1 MKILGIFDEIE
12 PVMLKFENK
21 LARMKKN
28 IFCGLAI
35 GLAAT
40 LLYSCSQTAN
50 PGPDKDVVFKNL
62 DTTANPGN
70 DFFAYA
76 NGTWIKK
83 NPIPAA
89 YSAWGI
95 GNLVTEEIRNQL
107 KKINE
112 DALKEKAAKGSNSQK
127 IGDFYASGMD
137 SVNIEK
143 QGLNPLKDEL
153 KAIENIQNVQ
163 GLLYVIAHLQTIG
176 VESMISPGVYQ
187 DAKQSDKMALHLWQG
202 GLGLPNRDYYFNT
215 DKKTSDIRKDYAEVH
230 LPTMLKLSGL
240 TEIEAKKSAKAV
252 FAIEKELASNS
263 RKLED
268 LRDPYANYNKLSVKD
283 LNKLTPN
290 IRWMEVFGKMGIKK
304 IDSVIVGQPEFYRE
318 VNNMLQTYSIA
329 DWKAYLRWNL
339 MSSFASYLHKAVD
352 QENFRFFGKVISG
365 KKEQLPR
372 WKRVLDTENGLMGEV
387 LGQLFVKEYF
397 PEKTKKRYEKLVE
410 SIRDTYRERIQKLD
424 WMSAETKV
432 KALKKLNKITPKVGY
447 PEKWKDFSSLEINR
461 DSYVGNIIRAN
472 TFWYAYQ
479 INKLGKA
486 VDRTEWDMTPQ
497 TYNAYYNPSN
507 NEIVLPAAI
516 FTIPGMRDEEVD
528 DAVVYG
534 YAGAS
539 TIGHEIT
546 HGFDDEGRQFDA
558 EGNLKSWWTKSDE
571 EKFKQRADG
580 MVKQFSDYVVL
591 DSMHVNGK
599 ATLGENIADLGGIVL
614 GYEAFKKT
622 EQFKKGKKI
631 NGLTPQQRYFL
642 GYALGWLGAQRN
654 ERLANQILTDVHSPA
669 NLRVNGPF
677 ANLPEFYEAFG
688 IKQTDKM
695 WRPKPVRVSIW

>member
-1 MKILGIFDEIE
+1 
-12 PVMLKFENK
+12 
-21 LARMKKN
+21 MKK
-28 IFCGLAI
+28 IIVLALGLFYVALNS
-35 GLAAT
+35 G
-40 LLYSCSQTAN
+40 CSHTPN

-62 DTTANPGN
+62 DTTANPGT

-76 NGTWIKK
+76 NGGWIKK

-95 GNLVTEEIRNQL
+95 GNLVNEEIRNQL
-107 KKINE
+107 RKISE
-112 DALKEKAAKGSNSQK
+112 DALNEHAAKGSNSQK

-137 SVNIEK
+137 SIKIEQ
-143 QGLNPLKDEL
+143 QGLSQLKAEFDAIDQLKDVKSVL
-153 KAIENIQNVQ
+153 AT
-163 GLLYVIAHLQTIG
+163 IAHLHTIG
-176 VESMISPGVYQ
+176 VGTFISPGIYQ
-187 DAKQSDKMALHLWQG
+187 DAKKSDRMALHLWHG

-215 DKKTSDIRKDYAEVH
+215 DKKTSDIRKDYAETH
-230 LPTMLKLSGL
+230 LPTMLQLSGL
-240 TEIEAKKSAKAV
+240 TDIDAKKAAKAV
-252 FAIEKELASNS
+252 FAIEKDLASKS

-268 LRDPYANYNKLSVKD
+268 LRDPYANYNKLSINQ
-283 LNKLTPN
+283 LHALTPA
-290 IRWMEVFGKMGIKK
+290 IDWALVFEKMELKK
-304 IDSVIVGQPEFYRE
+304 VDSVIVGQPEFYQE
-318 VNNMLQTYSIA
+318 VNTLLKKYTLN
-329 DWKAYLRWNL
+329 DWKAYLRWNVV
-339 MSSFASYLHKAVD
+339 SSFAPYLNKAVVD
-352 QENFRFFGKVISG
+352 EDFRFHGKVISG

-372 WKRVLDTENGLMGEV
+372 WKKVLDAENGLMGEV

-397 PEKTKKRYEKLVE
+397 PETAKKRYEKLVE
-410 SIRDTYRERIQKLD
+410 AIRDTYRERIKTLD
-424 WMSAETKV
+424 WMSAETKA
-432 KALKKLNKITPKVGY
+432 KALTKLNKISKKVGY

-461 DSYVGNIIRAN
+461 DSYVGNIMKAN
-472 TFWYAYQ
+472 KFWYAYELS
-479 INKLGKA
+479 KLGKP

-558 EGNLKSWWTKSDE
+558 DGNLKSWWTK
-571 EKFKQRADG
+571 ADG
-580 MVKQFSDYVVL
+580 DKFNAKAALMVKQFNDFVVL
-591 DSMHVNGK
+591 DSLHVNGK

-614 GYEAFKKT
+614 GFEAFKKT
-622 EQFKKGKKI
+622 EQYKAGKKI

-688 IKQTDKM
+688 IKQGNPM
-695 WRPKPVRVSIW
+695 WRPEAVRVKIW